1 MRQPKPQTTV
11 TVFSEKIEG
20 SERTRFA
27 GSEQIEADYL
37 VGEVSYS
44 KGGLNYF
51 SGGRIQRGYRL
62 MVQMR
67 TRGAGFE
74 SFMIGGGIAKGEFI
88 EEAKMFSAKRLQV
101 LSVTP
106 EILERLQNLKAE
118 CLAIYRAKHPVDE
131 AVAV

>member
-1 MRQPKPQTTV
+1 MRQPKPQTTIM
-11 TVFSEKIEG
+11 VFSEKIEG
-20 SERTRFA
+20 SERTRFT
-27 GSEQIEADYL
+27 GSEQIVADYL

-67 TRGAGFE
+67 TRGARFE

-88 EEAKMFSAKRLQV
+88 EEAKMFSAKRLQA
-101 LSVTP
+101 LSV
-106 EILERLQNLKAE
+106 EASILERLQNLKAE
-118 CLAIYRAKHPVDE
+118 CLAIYRATHQTE